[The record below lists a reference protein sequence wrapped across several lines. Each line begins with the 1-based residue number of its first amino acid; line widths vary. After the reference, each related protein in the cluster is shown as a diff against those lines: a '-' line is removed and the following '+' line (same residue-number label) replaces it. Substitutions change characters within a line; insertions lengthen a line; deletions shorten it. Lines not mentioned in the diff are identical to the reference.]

1 MKAISIGV
9 HYYGEVVYIGNK
21 LNQIRT
27 REALTQRDL
36 SERTGL
42 TIAAISRIERDQVE
56 PHLSNVRKLAEALSV
71 HPSQLIED
79 QELTRRES

>member
-1 MKAISIGV
+1 VRKARV
-9 HYYGEVVYIGNK
+9 HYYDRVVYIGTK
-21 LNQIRT
+21 LNQLRT

-42 TIAAISRIERDQVE
+42 TIAAISRIEQNQVE
-56 PHLSNVRKLAEALSV
+56 PRLSTVRKLADALGV

-79 QELTRRES
+79 

>member
-1 MKAISIGV
+1 
-9 HYYGEVVYIGNK
+9 VVYIGNK
-21 LNQIRT
+21 LNQLRT

-42 TIAAISRIERDQVE
+42 TIAAISRIERNQVE
-56 PHLSNVRKLAEALSV
+56 PHLSNVRKLAEALGV

-79 QELTRRES
+79 QELNQKGELNNG

>member
-1 MKAISIGV
+1 M
-9 HYYGEVVYIGNK
+9 VYIGTK
-21 LNQIRT
+21 LNQLRT

-42 TIAAISRIERDQVE
+42 TIAAISRIEQDRVE
-56 PHLSNVRKLAEALSV
+56 PRLSTVRKLANALGV

-79 QELTRRES
+79 